1 MKLLALLM
9 IAVSTISAMVSAQ
22 AVSDPGTVAV
32 ISALEH
38 EWTEAQSSNNDRAL
52 DLIFDNSLIYVE
64 YGRLVT
70 KGAYLA
76 RIKTEASKVDQVVTE
91 SFQVHTFAGTAI
103 VVGTYT
109 EKEVKRGKLTIK
121 GWRFVDTWVYK
132 KNGWV
137 LVAAGSAPIL
147 Q

>member
-1 MKLLALLM
+1 MAAGRLSRACRRQRHDALAGDWADCMKLLALLM

-91 SFQVHTFAGTAI
+91 SFQVHTFDG
-103 VVGTYT
+103 
-109 EKEVKRGKLTIK
+109 
-121 GWRFVDTWVYK
+121 
-132 KNGWV
+132 
-137 LVAAGSAPIL
+137 
-147 Q
+147 